1 MAFCV
6 ICAKVFVLFFYSF
19 STWLWTA
26 ETPPRC
32 QGTAARRKKKT
43 QHKYTH
49 GSQRAL
55 SRLLASQHDK
65 PKPHFTPGL
74 AGIYWVSSHP
84 VGERKK
90 QHLTPAKTISQLR
103 DQRENKRQRRK
114 KSRNVTC
121 QNSGRLAEKLGN
133 KVYTQLGE
141 FIPAYS
147 SDSVE
152 LCYSQCQI

>member
-6 ICAKVFVLFFYSF
+6 ICAKSVFCFFIASPLG
-19 STWLWTA
+19 SSDLQTL
-26 ETPPRC
+26 RC
-32 QGTAARRKKKT
+32 GQQKHHQVVKEQRRGGKKKT

-90 QHLTPAKTISQLR
+90 HHLTPAKTISQLR

-121 QNSGRLAEKLGN
+121 QNSGRLAENFGST
-133 KVYTQLGE
+133 VYTQLTE
-141 FIPAYS
+141 FIPVHS
-147 SDSVE
+147 SDSME
-152 LCYSQCQI
+152 